1 MTPLAARLRN
11 RLVLSPHRR
20 LRAAQSRA
28 YRHSRESL
36 PRPIPETSTRMPKPV
51 SSDKLTRDIPVA
63 QAAGLLIALQSKAVW
78 QCRKAVDAGDVEA
91 GVHDMRVAAKRLR
104 ETLRIF
110 KPVLPKSGKRCI
122 ADVDELNDA
131 LGQVR
136 DRDVLMI
143 NVRALA
149 LDVPDNGDAL
159 QGLLECLGAE
169 REPQF
174 CALRL
179 AVADHVDTRN
189 TPAELRALSK
199 RLRAASGKGAK
210 LRVAEFAHGAIYQR
224 LIPVF
229 NDNTAAKRPTNSAE
243 FHALRVKVKRLK
255 YAVEPFLR
263 TLPSGM
269 GPLYQQ
275 LAELQELMGIVHDDD
290 VFIATIRGFVAE
302 TKPRPDVRLAL
313 AHLRGL
319 RKERHA
325 QAIGLLIQMED
336 SDFPKQLMDLLE

>member
-1 MTPLAARLRN
+1 
-11 RLVLSPHRR
+11 
-20 LRAAQSRA
+20 
-28 YRHSRESL
+28 
-36 PRPIPETSTRMPKPV
+36 MPKPV
-51 SSDKLTRDIPVA
+51 SPDKLTSDTPVTE
-63 QAAGLLIALQSKAVW
+63 AAGLLIALQSKGVW
-78 QCRKAVDAGDVEA
+78 QCRKAVEAGDVE

-110 KPVLPKSGKRCI
+110 KPVLPKAGKRCI

-136 DRDVLMI
+136 DSDVLMI

-149 LDVPDNGDAL
+149 SEVPDNNDAL
-159 QGLLECLGAE
+159 QGLLERLASE

-174 CALRL
+174 SALKTAL
-179 AVADHVDTRN
+179 AEHMDARDT
-189 TPAELRALSK
+189 PVELRALSK
-199 RLRAASGKGAK
+199 RLRAASDNGAT
-210 LRVAEFAHGAIYQR
+210 LRVAKFAHAAIFQR

-229 NDNTAAKRPTNSAE
+229 SDNAAAKRPRNAAE

-263 TLPSGM
+263 TLPAGI

-275 LAELQELMGIVHDDD
+275 IAELQELMGIVHDDD
-290 VFIATIRGFVAE
+290 VLIATIKGFVAE
-302 TKPRPDVRLAL
+302 SKPRQDLRLAL
-313 AHLRGL
+313 SHLRDL

-325 QAIGLLIQMED
+325 RAVALLSQMED
-336 SDFPKQLMDLLE
+336 ADFARQLMDILD